1 MKLENLSKATLIEFL
16 DQIIGKP
23 ARVRVI
29 DGALDGAF
37 CRTGHITLEEALIL
51 CDTVLEVHEYSPLTP
66 AILAVAMTL
75 HGMDWALCGGLAV
88 GVLTRPRATV
98 DIDIITSDR
107 STVLSKLLQSK
118 QFIQK
123 GSKMAYVSG
132 GEIDVLDTNSGYW
145 NTPKQVSQL
154 ALDTSRQED
163 FFGQKIPVVTP
174 AGLVATKLGRAFT
187 NLEGADQDKVD
198 IISVLREYGKQDL
211 SQYDLTTEMAKEYER
226 LIARAADIR
235 SNPQ

>member
-1 MKLENLSKATLIEFL
+1 MKLENLSKTTLIEFL

-23 ARVRVI
+23 ARIRVI
-29 DGALDGAF
+29 DGAFRRKD
-37 CRTGHITLEEALIL
+37 HITLEEALIL
-51 CDTVLEVHEYSPLTP
+51 CDMVLEVHEYSPLTP
-66 AILAVAMTL
+66 AILAVATVL
-75 HGMDWALCGGLAV
+75 HDMDWALCGGLAV

-123 GSKMAYVSG
+123 GSKIIHISG
-132 GEIDVLDTNSGYW
+132 GEIDVLDTSSGYW

-154 ALDTSRQED
+154 ALDTSRQQN
-163 FFGQKIPVVTP
+163 FFGQRIPVVTP
-174 AGLVATKLGRAFT
+174 DGLVATKLGRAFT

-198 IISVLREYGKQDL
+198 IINVLREHGKQDL
-211 SQYDLTTEMAKEYER
+211 SKYDLTTEMVEEYER
-226 LIARAADIR
+226 LIARAANIR
-235 SNPQ
+235 NNPQ